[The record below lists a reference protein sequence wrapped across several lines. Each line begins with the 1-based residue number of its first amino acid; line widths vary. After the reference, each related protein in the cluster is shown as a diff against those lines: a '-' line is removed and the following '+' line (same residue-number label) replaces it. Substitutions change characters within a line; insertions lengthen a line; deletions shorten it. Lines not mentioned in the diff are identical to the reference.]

1 MFKIHHWWNYY
12 VLFLQLGKAD
22 TVSHKF
28 RRKSKV
34 KESKSEET
42 TSAHMTCSYFGS
54 SSEATYEDDYY
65 LDTLQDRG
73 DKELSK
79 FSLNSELLDSESV
92 TELPSVEKLSNC
104 KLSSSPSLFTDN
116 NMEGFHPSQSTAPS
130 VANETSLAASLLE
143 ETSEHVHSDLVEV
156 CHNETISVSSYKIW
170 KDDCLIM
177 VWSVS
182 NKSGLELKSA
192 NLEIA
197 PAENFKVRQ

>member
-1 MFKIHHWWNYY
+1 
-12 VLFLQLGKAD
+12 
-22 TVSHKF
+22 
-28 RRKSKV
+28 
-34 KESKSEET
+34 
-42 TSAHMTCSYFGS
+42 MTCSYFS
-54 SSEATYEDDYY
+54 SSSDATYEDDYY
-65 LDTLQDRG
+65 LDALQDRG
-73 DKELSK
+73 DKELNK
-79 FSLNSELLDSESV
+79 FSLNSELLDSESL

-130 VANETSLAASLLE
+130 VAPETSLASSLLE
-143 ETSEHVHSDLVEV
+143 ETSEHMHSELVEV

-170 KDDCLIM
+170 KDDCLFI